1 MSNPG
6 PASTNTQE
14 SFAPMT
20 NVVKG
25 GVFSLSLT
33 PASVATITT
42 AAQNFANTG
51 IGLVVGDYVSVA
63 FNGAQT
69 AGVGVLDAYV
79 SAADQLTIRFVNP
92 TAGSVTPAAGTYLV
106 SVQRPSTS
114 TGSNPTSPLLSW

>member
-51 IGLVVGDYVSVA
+51 IGLAVGDYVSVA

>member
-1 MSNPG
+1 MANPG
-6 PASTNTQE
+6 PASAITQE

-33 PASVATITT
+33 PVAVATITT
-42 AAQNFANTG
+42 AAQNFASTG

-69 AGVGVLDAYV
+69 AGVGILDAYV
-79 SAADQLTIRFVNP
+79 SAADQLTVRFVNP
-92 TAGSVTPAAGTYLV
+92 TAASVTPAAGTYLV
-106 SVQRPSTS
+106 SVQRPSTL
-114 TGSNPTSPLLSW
+114 TATNATSPLLSW

>member
-1 MSNPG
+1 
-6 PASTNTQE
+6 
-14 SFAPMT
+14 MT

-33 PASVATITT
+33 PAAVATITT

-92 TAGSVTPAAGTYLV
+92 TAGNVTPASGTYLV

-114 TGSNPTSPLLSW
+114 TSYGQTSPLLSW

>member
-33 PASVATITT
+33 PAAVATITT

-51 IGLVVGDYVSVA
+51 IGLAVGDYVSVA

>member
-1 MSNPG
+1 MANPG
-6 PASTNTQE
+6 PASAQTQE

-33 PASVATITT
+33 PASVATVTV

-51 IGLVVGDYVSVA
+51 IGLNLGDMVTVA

-69 AGVGVLDAYV
+69 AGVSVTDAYV
-79 SAADQLTIRFVNP
+79 SASDQLTIRFVNP
-92 TAGSVTPAAGTYLV
+92 TAGALTPAAGTYLV
-106 SVQRPSTS
+106 SVQRPNTS
-114 TGSNPTSPLLSW
+114 TQSVTVTPQLSW

>member
-33 PASVATITT
+33 PSAVATITT

-51 IGLVVGDYVSVA
+51 IGLAVGDYVSVA

-106 SVQRPSTS
+106 FVQRPSTS

>member
-33 PASVATITT
+33 PAAVATITT

-51 IGLVVGDYVSVA
+51 IGLAVGDMVCVA

-69 AGVGVLDAYV
+69 AGVGILDAYV

>member
-1 MSNPG
+1 MANPG
-6 PASTNTQE
+6 PATTVTQE

-33 PASVATITT
+33 PAAVATITC
-42 AAQNFANTG
+42 AAQNFASTG
-51 IGLVVGDYVSVA
+51 IGLAGDFVSVA

-92 TAGSVTPAAGTYLV
+92 TAASVTPAAGTYLV

-114 TGSNPTSPLLSW
+114 TGYGQTSPLLSW

>member
-51 IGLVVGDYVSVA
+51 IGLAVGDYVSVA

-106 SVQRPSTS
+106 SVQRPSTT

>member
-51 IGLVVGDYVSVA
+51 IGLVAGDYVSVA

-106 SVQRPSTS
+106 SVQRPSTT

>member
-1 MSNPG
+1 MANPG
-6 PASTNTQE
+6 PATTITQE

-33 PASVATITT
+33 PAAVATITT
-42 AAQNFANTG
+42 AAQNFASTG
-51 IGLVVGDYVSVA
+51 IGLVVGDMVSVA

-92 TAGSVTPAAGTYLV
+92 TAASVTPAAGTYLV
-106 SVQRPSTS
+106 SVQRPSTT
-114 TGSNPTSPLLSW
+114 TGSTATSPLLSW

>member
-1 MSNPG
+1 MANPG
-6 PASTNTQE
+6 PASSVTQE

-25 GVFSLSLT
+25 GVFSLTLT
-33 PASVATITT
+33 PAAVATITT
-42 AAQNFANTG
+42 AAQNFASTG
-51 IGLVVGDYVSVA
+51 IGLVVGDMVQVA

-92 TAGSVTPAAGTYLV
+92 TAASVTPAAGSYLV
-106 SVQRPSTS
+106 SVQRPT
-114 TGSNPTSPLLSW
+114 TLANQGQTAPYLAW

>member
-6 PASTNTQE
+6 PASTQTQE

-33 PASVATITT
+33 PAAVATITT

-51 IGLVVGDYVSVA
+51 IGLAVGDYVSVA

-79 SAADQLTIRFVNP
+79 SAADQLTVRFVNP
-92 TAGSVTPAAGTYLV
+92 PAASVTPAAGTYLV
-106 SVQRPSTS
+106 SVQRPSTT
-114 TGSNPTSPLLSW
+114 TGSTATSPLLSW

>member
-106 SVQRPSTS
+106 SVQRPSTT